1 MRSMMH
7 TYEVDNLIG
16 LRIDDGRL
24 EFIAVL
30 GQGAEGD
37 VLLARNVAPPGLSGI
52 YQEELY
58 VSFMCCFVLLFLACL
73 LEFIYLAL
81 LVSPC

>member
-1 MRSMMH
+1 MRPMTH
-7 TYEVDNLIG
+7 TYEADNLVG

-37 VLLARNVAPPGLSGI
+37 VLLGRNVAPPGLSGI
-52 YQEELY
+52 YREELY
-58 VSFMCCFVLLFLACL
+58 VSIS
-73 LEFIYLAL
+73 ESWI
-81 LVSPC
+81 